1 MSFLECQLLGR
12 PTICAGIVQA
22 KEVCGALGDA
32 RNSLPPLPSANPAA
46 IQMIKA
52 LTFLNGSWE
61 AVRRGF
67 RAVQRSGVRRSNCE
81 PRTSSLAHRAPPF
94 CLLHRR
100 DFSKQHAI
108 EGELQVKKRPP
119 QHCGPKM
126 RPPPDPINCLEAS
139 VLSSNGLAV
148 IKASLPIV
156 FSDRGLLLGNLQEA
170 QW

>member
-1 MSFLECQLLGR
+1 MVSERSSGAGFGARTVQRARR
-12 PTICAGIVQA
+12 PWPT
-22 KEVCGALGDA
+22 ELHGAL
-32 RNSLPPLPSANPAA
+32 
-46 IQMIKA
+46 
-52 LTFLNGSWE
+52 
-61 AVRRGF
+61 
-67 RAVQRSGVRRSNCE
+67 
-81 PRTSSLAHRAPPF
+81 

-126 RPPPDPINCLEAS
+126 RPPPDPMNCLEAS

-148 IKASLPIV
+148 IKASLAIV